1 MLASKLEYE
10 AFCRRHGVTVK
21 SIRADNG
28 VYASQ
33 LFRAHCDTHSQH
45 LSFCAVGGHW
55 QNGIAERSIGIIQ
68 NVDRTILIQ
77 AMSLWPTTI
86 NECFWP
92 FAICHAVNLYNHTVR
107 IGCKASPWE
116 LLTGE
121 PSNRKLVDWHVFGSP
136 VYVLHKSLQDAGGS
150 CQKWKSRC
158 WQGVYL
164 GQSPMH
170 ASNVALVYIPETTHV
185 SPQFH
190 VTYDDTFSSVSSPDP
205 QASDACIESLL
216 EKTAWMYSD
225 TYGPPSA
232 LHYFTTQSDP
242 TSSVT
247 IPDTTADRATD
258 DPPRS
263 YPAYKPIMA
272 SHAFE
277 RWKQE
282 NGIHAEVYA
291 PAPQLPSP
299 RGSPQEDASCT
310 TQLITQ
316 HTTVCEGATAKKDSL
331 LNPGVSDCVVPGPSL
346 TTFEPRALHINL
358 PDGASSDHHPWLC
371 EGVHPFHAFPATPIS
386 SDTLTQSAMLKA
398 SDQTSFLQAQ
408 VPEIQGLHASGVF
421 SYHRIGTLPPQA
433 RLLNAIW
440 SYRQKRSPAG
450 LLLKHKA
457 RICTDGSQQQYGVDS
472 WDTYAPVVSWSTVR
486 LLLSLASTHGWHSS
500 QIDFTQAFTQ
510 PPIAEDIYMRIPQGW
525 YVENNILQQHSNPK
539 YRDCEHY
546 IKLEKSLYGIKQA
559 ARAWFHFLEPGLLKL
574 GFKASEVDPCLFY
587 KEDCVVVLYVDDC
600 LIFSPHQG
608 VIDDVI
614 AALRQDY
621 QIGAQGS
628 VQDFLGIHIQKASDG
643 AIQFTQPGLI

>member
-1 MLASKLEYE
+1 
-10 AFCRRHGVTVK
+10 
-21 SIRADNG
+21 
-28 VYASQ
+28 
-33 LFRAHCDTHSQH
+33 
-45 LSFCAVGGHW
+45 
-55 QNGIAERSIGIIQ
+55 
-68 NVDRTILIQ
+68 
-77 AMSLWPTTI
+77 
-86 NECFWP
+86 
-92 FAICHAVNLYNHTVR
+92 
-107 IGCKASPWE
+107 
-116 LLTGE
+116 
-121 PSNRKLVDWHVFGSP
+121 
-136 VYVLHKSLQDAGGS
+136 
-150 CQKWKSRC
+150 
-158 WQGVYL
+158 
-164 GQSPMH
+164 
-170 ASNVALVYIPETTHV
+170 
-185 SPQFH
+185 
-190 VTYDDTFSSVSSPDP
+190 
-205 QASDACIESLL
+205 
-216 EKTAWMYSD
+216 
-225 TYGPPSA
+225 
-232 LHYFTTQSDP
+232 
-242 TSSVT
+242 
-247 IPDTTADRATD
+247 
-258 DPPRS
+258 
-263 YPAYKPIMA
+263 MA

-525 YVENNILQQHSNPK
+525 YVENNILQQHSNSK

>member
-92 FAICHAVNLYNHTVR
+92 FAIRHAVNLYNHTVR

-121 PSNRKLVDWHVFGSP
+121 PSKRKLVDWHVFGSP

-150 CQKWKSRC
+150 RQKWKSRC

-421 SYHRIGTLPPQA
+421 SYHRIGTLPP
-433 RLLNAIW
+433 
-440 SYRQKRSPAG
+440 
-450 LLLKHKA
+450 
-457 RICTDGSQQQYGVDS
+457 
-472 WDTYAPVVSWSTVR
+472 
-486 LLLSLASTHGWHSS
+486 
-500 QIDFTQAFTQ
+500 
-510 PPIAEDIYMRIPQGW
+510 
-525 YVENNILQQHSNPK
+525 
-539 YRDCEHY
+539 
-546 IKLEKSLYGIKQA
+546 
-559 ARAWFHFLEPGLLKL
+559 
-574 GFKASEVDPCLFY
+574 
-587 KEDCVVVLYVDDC
+587 
-600 LIFSPHQG
+600 
-608 VIDDVI
+608 
-614 AALRQDY
+614 
-621 QIGAQGS
+621 
-628 VQDFLGIHIQKASDG
+628 
-643 AIQFTQPGLI
+643 